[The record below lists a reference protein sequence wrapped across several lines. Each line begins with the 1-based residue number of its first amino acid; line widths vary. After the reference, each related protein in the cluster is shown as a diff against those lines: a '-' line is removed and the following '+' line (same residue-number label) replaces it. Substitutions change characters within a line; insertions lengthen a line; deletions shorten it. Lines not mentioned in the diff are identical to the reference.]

1 MIHPG
6 QSVAQKLI
14 SVILPKSCW
23 EVIFS
28 PLIVIKLRFF
38 TELVWRLKNKSI
50 ATKAIRNTDMILFF
64 FNLNFYK
71 MFNRFII
78 TLNECFLMRGL
89 V

>member
-1 MIHPG
+1 
-6 QSVAQKLI
+6 
-14 SVILPKSCW
+14 
-23 EVIFS
+23 
-28 PLIVIKLRFF
+28 
-38 TELVWRLKNKSI
+38 
-50 ATKAIRNTDMILFF
+50 MILFF